1 MKTSKHNCVLPRGE
15 TFVQPVFLF
24 CCKMFHF
31 LFPSL
36 FMLQYKYQVNVD
48 GTVAAYRFPYLLLG
62 DSLVLKQDSQYYE
75 HFYTVLKP
83 WKHYVPVKRSLEDLL
98 EKIKWAKVIFI
109 TNSINECVTL
119 YLISLFYLS
128 TLLHV
133 YILHKLFAFLLISWD
148 KSTFCCYQRR

>member
-1 MKTSKHNCVLPRGE
+1 MRTSKHNYILPGGE

-24 CCKMFHF
+24 RCKMFHF
-31 LFPSL
+31 FFPLFI
-36 FMLQYKYQVNVD
+36 LQYKYQVNVD

-98 EKIKWAKVIFI
+98 EKIKWAKVSFI
-109 TNSINECVTL
+109 TNSINECVTI
-119 YLISLFYLS
+119 YLSSLFYLS
-128 TLLHV
+128 TLLFST
-133 YILHKLFAFLLISWD
+133 YIFCISYLLRSWD
-148 KSTFCCYQRR
+148 KRSTFCCCWGR